1 MEFVRATVGDAP
13 AAFRLVCDRV
23 AWMDARGIS
32 QWNTTGYTESYP
44 EAYFR
49 ARAAAGELFG
59 MADGGRLVGVVVVL
73 GSDPRWD
80 GQPRRTA
87 LYVHNLA
94 TDWRVGG
101 VGRALVEAARRAA
114 REAGYAFMQ
123 VKTVQMGKYA
133 EYDATNRFYLAMG
146 FKEFEVFPHLW
157 DEWNPCQ
164 VYVMG
169 L

>member
-101 VGRALVEAARRAA
+101 VGRALVGCVVRLAGERGVSAVRLDCAATSTFLRGYYASLGFVRVGAVRDGAYAGVLMERDVRA
-114 REAGYAFMQ
+114 G
-123 VKTVQMGKYA
+123 
-133 EYDATNRFYLAMG
+133 
-146 FKEFEVFPHLW
+146 
-157 DEWNPCQ
+157 
-164 VYVMG
+164 
-169 L
+169 